1 MLREAHFCEGRNRL
15 LVTSL
20 LTLSLQGTM
29 FIIPNPSS
37 PFSGFN
43 ITIKTLFWASQVSS
57 GCFIYSYMDVYS
69 SVARLD
75 FQSTDLPSDLQSSM
89 HPYSMQHQMSLDLFK
104 AYPQSELP
112 PLPLIFHC
120 LSVLAFCKDHSVNLT
135 ECQVTIKCTDEQS
148 DLAVSTTPWSE
159 NEMGML
165 QWRSGS
171 ASS

>member
-1 MLREAHFCEGRNRL
+1 MLREAHLCEGSNRV

-20 LTLSLQGTM
+20 LPPSLQGTI
-29 FIIPNPSS
+29 FIIPNTP

-43 ITIKTLFWASQVSS
+43 TTIKTLFWASQVSS
-57 GCFIYSYMDVYS
+57 GCFIYSYTDVYS

-89 HPYSMQHQMSLDLFK
+89 PPYSMQHQMSLHLFK

-112 PLPLIFHC
+112 LLPLILYC

-135 ECQVTIKCTDEQS
+135 ECQVIIKCIDEQS
-148 DLAVSTTPWSE
+148 DFAVSTTPWSE
-159 NEMGML
+159 NEMGMF